1 MAVRNELA
9 YRRLQRQLGEIQV
22 ALGLANGVHKA
33 MPGNPDLAHAV
44 RYLLQVKQ
52 QLFQAVLKMEAEKA
66 EGVLTFSKYS
76 VG

>member
-1 MAVRNELA
+1 MNELA
-9 YRRLQRQLGEIQV
+9 YRRKQRELGEVQV
-22 ALGLANGVHKA
+22 CLKLAVDLHKA

-66 EGVLTFSKYS
+66 DGGLTFSKYS
-76 VG
+76 GG

>member
-1 MAVRNELA
+1 MAAKNEME

-22 ALGLANGVHKA
+22 ALGLTNGVHKA

-66 EGVLTFSKYS
+66 EEGLTFSKYS